1 MSFWPFRRRPSQG
14 APCLSAHGDGTKSVL
29 ERLEEKGWR
38 PEGPAEPA
46 AVAAAEEALGV
57 IFPPDYRRFLLA
69 TGRPSQREPW
79 FGLWRV
85 DELVN
90 LNLHLPV
97 FRWYPGLVG
106 IASCGGFLVFAL
118 DYRESPVPRV
128 VSVGLSSSEPS
139 DVSAEEDTF
148 DEWLERTIR

>member
-1 MSFWPFRRRPSQG
+1 MSLWPFRKEPGSRPDG
-14 APCLSAHGDGTKSVL
+14 GGDPTREFLGRLSA
-29 ERLEEKGWR
+29 RGWT
-38 PEGPAEPA
+38 PEGPADPA
-46 AVAAAEEALGV
+46 SVSAAEEALGV

-90 LNLHLPV
+90 LNLHLPT

-106 IASCGGFLVFAL
+106 IGTCGGFLVIAL

-128 VSVGLSSSEPS
+128 VSVGLSSSEPT
-139 DVSAEEDTF
+139 DVTVEADSFA
-148 DEWLERTIR
+148 EWLDRTLR